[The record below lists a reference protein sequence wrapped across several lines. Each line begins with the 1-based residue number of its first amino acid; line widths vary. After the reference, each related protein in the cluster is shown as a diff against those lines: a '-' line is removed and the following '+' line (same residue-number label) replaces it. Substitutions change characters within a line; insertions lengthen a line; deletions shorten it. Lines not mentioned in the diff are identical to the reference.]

1 MNASVAT
8 APDTQE
14 TTKAGMTNSAFGVA
28 TRATS
33 GFCRAGIL
41 LLIASR
47 YGPAVFGKLALAI
60 SMTEIFRIFSEF
72 GIDTIA
78 IRRFARS
85 TAVQRPNLLAQIMTS
100 KLLAASVCYAVSLL
114 VMLAIT
120 RDRTTLLLGATAG
133 LSLFSANL
141 VGAFSSYYQSQ
152 LRMREA
158 FPATLTAFS
167 FYVVIAGLAAFTHS
181 PLILVVILLPLCEF
195 FIFAL
200 LKHKVRNIPAIH
212 FDWAAT
218 VSLFRESLPI
228 GLMAAMVMLY
238 FRLDNILIY
247 KFVGSAAL
255 GLYAAGFR
263 IVEPALMVPHA
274 FSISLFT
281 ILSSRFEAGSPR
293 RHIVQSIFHAMWPAY
308 VFIICAAATLTFGGQ
323 ILLRHFG
330 AAYLA
335 AYPVLRV
342 LSVVLFFRTVNI
354 TLTSVLNSQGRYAAV
369 AKITATTLLFNII
382 AALLLIPPFGI
393 QGAAWAAFGTELW
406 NMIAQIFC
414 VAYER
419 RMKPEEPVYGLV
431 CVEPECD

>member
-1 MNASVAT
+1 
-8 APDTQE
+8 
-14 TTKAGMTNSAFGVA
+14 
-28 TRATS
+28 
-33 GFCRAGIL
+33 
-41 LLIASR
+41 
-47 YGPAVFGKLALAI
+47 
-60 SMTEIFRIFSEF
+60 
-72 GIDTIA
+72 
-78 IRRFARS
+78 
-85 TAVQRPNLLAQIMTS
+85 
-100 KLLAASVCYAVSLL
+100 
-114 VMLAIT
+114 
-120 RDRTTLLLGATAG
+120 
-133 LSLFSANL
+133 
-141 VGAFSSYYQSQ
+141 
-152 LRMREA
+152 
-158 FPATLTAFS
+158 
-167 FYVVIAGLAAFTHS
+167 
-181 PLILVVILLPLCEF
+181 
-195 FIFAL
+195 
-200 LKHKVRNIPAIH
+200 
-212 FDWAAT
+212 
-218 VSLFRESLPI
+218 
-228 GLMAAMVMLY
+228 
-238 FRLDNILIY
+238 
-247 KFVGSAAL
+247 
-255 GLYAAGFR
+255 
-263 IVEPALMVPHA
+263 PALMVPHA

>member
-1 MNASVAT
+1 MNASVAS
-8 APDTQE
+8 APDTQQIA
-14 TTKAGMTNSAFGVA
+14 KAGMTNSAFGVA
-28 TRATS
+28 SRASS

-85 TAVQRPNLLAQIMTS
+85 APAHRPHLLAQILTS
-100 KLLAASVCYAVSLL
+100 KLLTASVCYAVSLL
-114 VMLAIT
+114 VMVGIT

-167 FYVVIAGLAAFTHS
+167 LYIVVAGAAIFTHS
-181 PLILVVILLPLCEF
+181 PLVLVVALLPLCEF
-195 FIFAL
+195 LNFAL
-200 LKHKVRNIPAIH
+200 LKRKVRGIPDIH
-212 FDWAAT
+212 FDFAAT

-281 ILSSRFEAGSPR
+281 ILSSRFEDKSPQHR
-293 RHIVQSIFHAMWPAY
+293 ILQAIFHAMWPAY
-308 VFIICAAATLTFGGQ
+308 VFILCAIAVLVFGGQ

-342 LSVVLFFRTVNI
+342 LAFVLFFRTVNI
-354 TLTSVLNSQGRYAAV
+354 TLTSVLNSEGKYAAV
-369 AKITATTLLFNII
+369 AKVTATTLLVNII
-382 AALLLIPPFGI
+382 AALLLIPSFGI
-393 QGAAWAAFGTELW
+393 QGAAWAAFATELW
-406 NMIAQIFC
+406 NMIAQIVC

-419 RMKPEEPVYGLV
+419 RMKPDEPVYGLV

>member
-1 MNASVAT
+1 MNASVAS

-14 TTKAGMTNSAFGVA
+14 ITKAGMNNSAFGVA
-28 TRATS
+28 SRATS

-60 SMTEIFRIFSEF
+60 SMTEIFRFFSEF

-78 IRRFARS
+78 IRRFARG
-85 TAVQRPNLLAQIMTS
+85 TAAQRPRLLAQIITS
-100 KLLAASVCYAVSLL
+100 KLLAASVCYVISLL
-114 VMLAIT
+114 VMVGIT

-167 FYVVIAGLAAFTHS
+167 AYIVIAGLAIFTHS
-181 PLILVVILLPLCEF
+181 PLAVVVALLPLCEF
-195 FIFAL
+195 LNFGL
-200 LKHKVRNIPAIH
+200 LKRKVRGLPAIH
-212 FDWAAT
+212 FDFAAT
-218 VSLFRESLPI
+218 ASLFRESLPV

-238 FRLDNILIY
+238 FRLDNILVY

-274 FSISLFT
+274 FAISLFT
-281 ILSSRFEAGSPR
+281 ILSSRFETGSPR
-293 RHIVQSIFHAMWPAY
+293 RHVMPAIFRAMWPAY
-308 VFIICAAATLTFGGQ
+308 VFILCVAGVLIFGGQ

-330 AAYLA
+330 AGYLA

-342 LSVVLFFRTVNI
+342 LSIVLFFRTVNI
-354 TLTSVLNSQGRYAAV
+354 TLTSILNSQGRYAAV
-369 AKITATTLLFNII
+369 AKVTATTLTVNII
-382 AALLLIPPFGI
+382 AALSLIPPYGI
-393 QGAAWAAFGTELW
+393 LGAAWAAFGTELW

-419 RMKPEEPVYGLV
+419 RIKPEEPVYGLV

>member
-1 MNASVAT
+1 MNASVAS

-14 TTKAGMTNSAFGVA
+14 LTKAGMTNSAFGVA
-28 TRATS
+28 SRATS

-78 IRRFARS
+78 IRRFARGKP
-85 TAVQRPNLLAQIMTS
+85 AQRPTLLAQIITS
-100 KLLAASVCYAVSLL
+100 KLLTASVCYVISLV
-114 VMLAIT
+114 VMVAIT

-158 FPATLTAFS
+158 FPATLIAFS
-167 FYVVIAGLAAFTHS
+167 LYVVVGGLAIFTHS
-181 PLILVVILLPLCEF
+181 PLLLVVALLPLCEF
-195 FIFAL
+195 VNFGL
-200 LKHKVRNIPAIH
+200 LKHRVREIPPIH
-212 FDWAAT
+212 FDFGAT

-281 ILSSRFEAGSPR
+281 ILSSRFESGSPR
-293 RHIVQSIFHAMWPAY
+293 RHIMQAIFHAMWPAY
-308 VFIICAAATLTFGGQ
+308 IFIICVAGVLFLGGQ

-330 AAYLA
+330 AGYLA
-335 AYPVLRV
+335 AYPVLRI
-342 LSVVLFFRTVNI
+342 LSIVLFFRTVNI

-369 AKITATTLLFNII
+369 AKITATTLLVNII
-382 AALLLIPPFGI
+382 AAFLLIPPFGI
-393 QGAAWAAFGTELW
+393 QGAAWAAFLTELW

-419 RMKPEEPVYGLV
+419 RMKPEEPIYGLV
-431 CVEPECD
+431 CVEPECE

>member
-1 MNASVAT
+1 MNATVAT
-8 APDTQE
+8 AAE
-14 TTKAGMTNSAFGVA
+14 THESTRAGMTNSAFGVA
-28 TRATS
+28 SRAMS

-47 YGPAVFGKLALAI
+47 YGPNIFGKLALAI

-72 GIDTIA
+72 GVDTIS
-78 IRRFARS
+78 IRRFARG
-85 TAVQRPNLLAQIMTS
+85 TIAQRPTMLAQMITA
-100 KLLAASVCYAVSLL
+100 KLFAASICYVISLL

-133 LSLFSANL
+133 LSLFSTNL

-158 FPATLTAFS
+158 FPATVVAFGLYIVLAVTAIF
-167 FYVVIAGLAAFTHS
+167 ARS
-181 PLILVVILLPLCEF
+181 PLVLVVVLLPACEL
-195 FIFAL
+195 INFAL
-200 LKHKVRNIPAIH
+200 LKRKVSDVPAIH

-281 ILSSRFEAGSPR
+281 ILSSRFESKTPHR
-293 RHIVQSIFHAMWPAY
+293 RIFQAIVREMWPAY
-308 VFIICAAATLTFGGQ
+308 VFIICAAAVLVFGGQ

-330 AAYLA
+330 SAYLA
-335 AYPVLRV
+335 AYPVLRI

-354 TLTSVLNSQGRYAAV
+354 TLTSILNSQGRYAVV
-369 AKITATTLLFNII
+369 AKVTVTTLACNII
-382 AALLLIPPFGI
+382 AALILIPQFGI
-393 QGAAWAAFGTELW
+393 IGAAWAAFATELW
-406 NMIAQIFC
+406 NMFAQIIC
-414 VAYER
+414 VIRER
-419 RMKPEEPVYGLV
+419 RVAPEDPVYGLV

>member
-14 TTKAGMTNSAFGVA
+14 ITKAGMTNSAFGVA
-28 TRATS
+28 SRATS

-85 TAVQRPNLLAQIMTS
+85 TPAHRPRLLAQIITS
-100 KLLAASVCYAVSLL
+100 KLLAASVCYVSSLL
-114 VMLAIT
+114 VMVGIT
-120 RDRTTLLLGATAG
+120 HDRTTLLLGVTAG

-167 FYVVIAGLAAFTHS
+167 LYVVIAGLAIFTHS
-181 PLILVVILLPLCEF
+181 PLVLVVALLPLCEF
-195 FIFAL
+195 VNFGL
-200 LKHKVRNIPAIH
+200 LKHKVPNIPAIH
-212 FDWAAT
+212 FDFAAT
-218 VSLFRESLPI
+218 SSLFRESLPI

-281 ILSSRFEAGSPR
+281 ILSSRFEAGTPCR
-293 RHIVQSIFHAMWPAY
+293 RIVQSIFHAMWPAY
-308 VFIICAAATLTFGGQ
+308 VFILGAVGVLVFGGQ

-330 AAYLA
+330 TAYLA

-342 LSVVLFFRTVNI
+342 LAFVLLFRTVNI
-354 TLTSVLNSQGRYAAV
+354 TLTSVLNSEGKYAAV
-369 AKITATTLLFNII
+369 AKITATTLLANIV

-414 VAYER
+414 VVYESR
-419 RMKPEEPVYGLV
+419 TKPEEPVYGLV

>member
-1 MNASVAT
+1 MNASVAS
-8 APDTQE
+8 APETHE
-14 TTKAGMTNSAFGVA
+14 TTRAGMTNSAFGVA
-28 TRATS
+28 SRAMS

-47 YGPAVFGKLALAI
+47 YGPTIFGKLALAI

-72 GIDTIA
+72 GVDTIS
-78 IRRFARS
+78 IRRFARG
-85 TAVQRPNLLAQIMTS
+85 AIAQRPTLLAQMITA
-100 KLLAASVCYAVSLL
+100 KLFAASICYVFSLL

-120 RDRTTLLLGATAG
+120 SDHLTLLLGATAG
-133 LSLFSANL
+133 LSLFSTNL
-141 VGAFSSYYQSQ
+141 VGAFTSYYQSQ

-158 FPATLTAFS
+158 FPAAVVAFGLYLVLAVTAIF
-167 FYVVIAGLAAFTHS
+167 AHS
-181 PLILVVILLPLCEF
+181 PLVLVVVLLPLCELVNF
-195 FIFAL
+195 GL
-200 LKHKVRNIPAIH
+200 LKRKVRDIPAIH
-212 FDWAAT
+212 FDWPAT

-238 FRLDNILIY
+238 FRLDNILLY

-281 ILSSRFEAGSPR
+281 ILSSRYESKAPR
-293 RHIVQSIFHAMWPAY
+293 RHIFQAIVREMWPAY
-308 VFIICAAATLTFGGQ
+308 VFILCAAAVLVLGGQ
-323 ILLRHFG
+323 TLLRHFG

-335 AYPVLRV
+335 AYPVLRI

-369 AKITATTLLFNII
+369 AKVTATTLLCNIV
-382 AALLLIPPFGI
+382 AALLLIPPYGI
-393 QGAAWAAFGTELW
+393 QGAAWAAFVTELW
-406 NMIAQIFC
+406 NMFAQIVC
-414 VAYER
+414 VARER
-419 RMKPEEPVYGLV
+419 RIAPEEPVYGMV